1 VGIEHP
7 RELLYDRINKRVDT
21 MVTMGLIDEA
31 RVLHPQKELKAL
43 QTVGYTELFA
53 FFEGQTSEQEA
64 IEKIKQHTRNYAKR
78 QITYFNNRFSTEWIQ
93 PADWVD
99 FIRKF
104 AKSS

>member
-1 VGIEHP
+1 MIVF
-7 RELLYDRINKRVDT
+7 ELRKYGFYI
-21 MVTMGLIDEA
+21 GCA
-31 RVLHPQKELKAL
+31 
-43 QTVGYTELFA
+43 LFA